1 MLIDDMVQGER
12 GVEDT
17 SVASTVGDPSSL
29 FDDNNVDEDNESEQ
43 GIEDENKD

>member
-1 MLIDDMVQGER
+1 MTWFKVR
-12 GVEDT
+12 GVFEDT